1 MNPRHVPAD
10 CRATCRRQSRQ
21 YPHNLVPATALDQRL
36 DAVHNVLLHFLV
48 LGSSLPPGGKNNE
61 IEEIGAKAPQFAC
74 RLPARLRSAF
84 LTLSIPAAHRA
95 PHGQYVPFGANAANL
110 LARPQ
115 APPRPLRPRRPI
127 KSRDDLIEFLRIG
140 RRPHQRGHQFY
151 RLIVPR
157 DRLDLPERVARLR
170 EPRL

>member
-95 PHGQYVPFGANAANL
+95 PHGQYVPFGAY
-110 LARPQ
+110 ARTYSPVRKLHPARCVPG
-115 APPRPLRPRRPI
+115 APL
-127 KSRDDLIEFLRIG
+127 SRATTSSSSCG
-140 RRPHQRGHQFY
+140 SAV
-151 RLIVPR
+151 VPTS
-157 DRLDLPERVARLR
+157 VATSSTVSSSRAIASISR
-170 EPRL
+170 NG